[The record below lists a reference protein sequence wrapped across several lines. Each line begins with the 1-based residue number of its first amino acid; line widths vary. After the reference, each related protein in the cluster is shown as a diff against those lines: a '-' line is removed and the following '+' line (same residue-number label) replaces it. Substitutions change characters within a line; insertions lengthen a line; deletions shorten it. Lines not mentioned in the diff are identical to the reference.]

1 MKFRDIVNV
10 LQVVLQGIQAQIRI
24 VGDGLEHG
32 GTPAAESVDAVAS
45 VQLILDI
52 FFQMTVVFEV
62 PECKFIYQKVFSS
75 LLNVSSRCIPLIVPA
90 SLCASEASV
99 STAVSTEN
107 VKFTPPLAL
116 IAGVATR
123 IRSFGRVS

>member
-10 LQVVLQGIQAQIRI
+10 LQVVSQGIQAQIRI

-52 FFQMTVVFEV
+52 FFEVTVVLEIL
-62 PECKFIYQKVFSS
+62 ERKFIYQ
-75 LLNVSSRCIPLIVPA
+75 
-90 SLCASEASV
+90 ESV
-99 STAVSTEN
+99 
-107 VKFTPPLAL
+107 
-116 IAGVATR
+116 
-123 IRSFGRVS
+123 